1 MSDWTPAREAKVDGA
16 QCALRFRD
24 SLGSYDVEGPFFFHD
39 DGHWYRIDP
48 PTKLTTDP
56 THFRLL

>member
-1 MSDWTPAREAKVDGA
+1 MSEWIPVEHAKVDGA

-24 SLGSYDVEGPFFFHD
+24 RFGSYDIAGPFFLHD

-48 PTKLTTDP
+48 PTKVNNEP